1 MVDYLQVEQV
11 TGGYEIAAD
20 RSEDLNGIYDSTSQ
34 LLNCD
39 PNEVAFVASAGD
51 AWWRAFSAIPLQAG
65 DRILMSHTEYQA
77 NAFGFL
83 QARDRGVV
91 IELVPNDAEGRI
103 DVTALASMLDERVKL
118 VSLTHV
124 SMSNGAVQP
133 AQAVGAVLGDH
144 PAIYLLDSCQAA
156 GQLPLD
162 VQELGCDF
170 LCYTGRKWMRGPRGT
185 GILYARNSVLDRL
198 GPQPFVDGR
207 SAEWLDADSYELQAG
222 AQRFEFGEQHFSGK
236 IGLDVATRYVLSI
249 GVDAIAS
256 RIDGLA
262 TRFRQGLAETN
273 DVVVHDQ
280 GGPRCGIVTFTVR
293 GLATQQMNAQLR
305 AQGLQLSAPGR
316 RNAQFDLGAR
326 GLDAVFR
333 AGVHYFNTAAEVD
346 QAVEL
351 IAAL

>member
-1 MVDYLQVEQV
+1 M
-11 TGGYEIAAD
+11 
-20 RSEDLNGIYDSTSQ
+20 
-34 LLNCD
+34 
-39 PNEVAFVASAGD
+39 
-51 AWWRAFSAIPLQAG
+51 
-65 DRILMSHTEYQA
+65 
-77 NAFGFL
+77 
-83 QARDRGVV
+83 
-91 IELVPNDAEGRI
+91 
-103 DVTALASMLDERVKL
+103 
-118 VSLTHV
+118 
-124 SMSNGAVQP
+124 
-133 AQAVGAVLGDH
+133 
-144 PAIYLLDSCQAA
+144 
-156 GQLPLD
+156 
-162 VQELGCDF
+162 
-170 LCYTGRKWMRGPRGT
+170 
-185 GILYARNSVLDRL
+185 
-198 GPQPFVDGR
+198 
-207 SAEWLDADSYELQAG
+207 
-222 AQRFEFGEQHFSGK
+222 
-236 IGLDVATRYVLSI
+236 LSI

-262 TRFRQGLAETN
+262 TRFRRGLAETN